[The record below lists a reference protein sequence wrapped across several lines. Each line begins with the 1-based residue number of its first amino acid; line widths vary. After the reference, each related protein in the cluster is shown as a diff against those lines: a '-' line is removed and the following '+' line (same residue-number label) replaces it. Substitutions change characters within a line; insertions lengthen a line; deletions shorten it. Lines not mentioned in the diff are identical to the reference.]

1 MEVAYRLEDSD
12 QIMEEL
18 KPLLDRH
25 WQEIARNKDTVA
37 LNPEWGVYTA
47 LGRKKWLR
55 VYTARLAEKL
65 VGYAI
70 YFVRPHPHYKD
81 HTWAIS
87 DIFWLDPEC
96 RGHGAGKGLFQFAEN
111 QLRDEGVTGIHT
123 TSKVEH
129 PQAGRLLEGLGHT
142 LIEHGYAKILRST

>member
-1 MEVAYRLEDSD
+1 MEVSYHLEDSAD
-12 QIMEEL
+12 IMEEL

-25 WQEIARNKDTVA
+25 WREVARNKDIVA
-37 LNPEWGVYTA
+37 LNPEYSVYTS

-55 VYTARLAEKL
+55 VYTARLDGKL
-65 VGYAI
+65 AGYAV

-81 HTWAIS
+81 HMWAVS
-87 DIFWLDPEC
+87 DIFWLAPET

-111 QLRDEGVTGIHT
+111 QLRDEGVTSMHT

-129 PQAGRLLEGLGHT
+129 PAAGKLLEGLGHT
-142 LIEHGYAKILRST
+142 LIEYGHAKILRGS